1 MPSKFCIGIDLGTTN
16 SVLAYSS
23 LESDQPNVKV
33 LQVPQLVA
41 SGTVESRTMLPSFMY
56 LGLEHEGRNGAF
68 DVPWAAGRNFAVG
81 EYARR
86 QGAEVPDRTV
96 GTAKSWLCHSRV
108 DRRQPILPWNAPAD
122 VPKVS
127 PVTASQRYLEHL
139 AAAWTAAFPDDPLAE
154 QFVVLTV
161 PASFDASA
169 RELTREAALAAGLP
183 QDLVLLEEPQAAVYA
198 WLASTGDRW
207 RRLLKVADTLLVC
220 DVGGGTTDL
229 TIVGLSEEQNELV
242 LRRIAVGNHLL
253 VGGDNMDLALAH
265 YAAGLFAEKNVKLDP
280 WQSVALWHSCRTAK
294 EILLTPDGPE
304 KHSIAVLG
312 RGRKLIGGTVSIEV
326 DRRAVSELLLE
337 GFFPRCKISDRPV
350 QKHVSGF
357 REIGL
362 PFQSDTAV
370 TRHLAAFLQV
380 QGRDQGNPVRP
391 THVLFNGGVFKAEVL
406 RRRLLDVLGDWFPA
420 PHPPKLLEGEHDLD
434 HAAARGAAY
443 YGWSKNRG
451 GVRIRG
457 GTARSYYV
465 GIETA
470 GLAVPGAPRPL
481 RALCVAPFGM
491 EEGSRVDVP
500 GDEIGLIV
508 GQPAQFRF
516 FSSSTRRHD
525 RPGEV
530 LSSWSPDDLAETD
543 SLETA
548 LPADESLE
556 DAYVP
561 VRFQSHIT
569 ELGVLELWCV
579 NPQSNR
585 RWKLEFSVREDSE

>member
-1 MPSKFCIGIDLGTTN
+1 MPPKYSIGIDLGTTN

-23 LESDQPNVKV
+23 LEEDKPRVNV
-33 LQVPQLVA
+33 LSVPQLVA
-41 SGTVESRTMLPSFMY
+41 AATVESRTMLPSFMY
-56 LGLEHEGRNGAF
+56 LGLEHEAQSGAF
-68 DVPWAAGRNFAVG
+68 NVPWAAGRNFAVG

-96 GTAKSWLCHSRV
+96 GTAKSWLCYSQV
-108 DRRQPILPWNAPAD
+108 DRRKPILPWNAPAD

-127 PVTASQRYLEHL
+127 PVVASQRYLEHL
-139 AAAWTAAFPDDPLAE
+139 AAAWENAFPDAPLAE
-154 QFVVLTV
+154 QYVVLTV

-169 RELTREAALAAGLP
+169 RDLTREAALAAGLP

-198 WLASTGDRW
+198 WLADEGDRW
-207 RRLLKVADTLLVC
+207 RRQLKVGDKLLVC

-229 TIVGLSEEQNELV
+229 TLVGLSEEQNELI
-242 LRRIAVGNHLL
+242 LHRIAVGNHLL

-265 YAAGLFAEKNVKLDP
+265 YAAGLFAEKDVKLDP
-280 WQSVALWHSCRTAK
+280 WQSVALWHSCRAAK
-294 EILLTPDGPE
+294 EILLTPKGPE

-312 RGRKLIGGTVSIEV
+312 RGRKLIGGTVSVEV
-326 DRRAVSELLLE
+326 DRRNVSELLLE
-337 GFFPRCKISDRPV
+337 GFFPRCKISDRSV
-350 QKHVSGF
+350 QKRVSGF

-406 RRRLLDVLGDWFPA
+406 RRRLLDVLGDWFA
-420 PHPPKLLEGEHDLD
+420 VASPPKLLEGEHDLD

-443 YGWSKNRG
+443 YGWIKKQG

-491 EEGSRVDVP
+491 EEGSRVEVP

-508 GQPAQFRF
+508 GQAAQFRF

-530 LSSWSPDDLAETD
+530 LSSWSPDDIQETD
-543 SLETA
+543 SLETV

-556 DAYVP
+556 EAYVP
-561 VRFQSHIT
+561 VRFQSHVT

-579 NPQSNR
+579 NAQTNK
-585 RWKLEFSVREDSE
+585 RWKLEFSVREDAE